1 MASNTVFFCKEC
13 GYESAKWLG
22 RCPGCNNW
30 NTFVE
35 EKVNKKSSSKSS
47 GGRNTTFGGSSTV
60 KKLNDIVV
68 TQEIRLDTG
77 YEELNRVFGGGIVEG
92 SLNLIGGEPGIG
104 KSTLIM
110 QVCAKLAN
118 HGKVLYIS
126 GEESETQVKLRAD
139 RLNVKSDNI
148 LFFNET
154 NIEVI
159 EEKLEE
165 LAPKFC
171 IVDSIQ
177 TMYDEQISSTPGS
190 ISQVKEVTGRLMY
203 QAKKQNITTIVIG
216 HVTKDGVIAGP
227 RILEHMVDTVIYI
240 EGERFLSH
248 RIVRGVKNRFGSTN
262 EIGMFEMQNEGLIEI
277 TDPSK
282 VLISERE
289 ENPSGS
295 VIVATMEGT
304 RPLLVEFQA
313 LTTPTIYGLPRRTAN
328 GIDYETFL
336 LDGLRSDHES
346 EEYIANEIMVFVES
360 IDENGNTTI
369 TKWTRDDNELF
380 VQSYANRLT
389 IDGNEDIQNN
399 SLLYTPDFKVFS
411 SKLNQDKTY
420 EIKFGNGITGK
431 RLKKGDRI
439 YVMYL
444 DTNGP
449 EGKIT
454 LDDVDISNLKF
465 KNSPTEFGLSEE
477 LY

>member
-262 EIGMFEMQNEGLIEI
+262 EIGMFEMRNEGMVEI
-277 TDPSK
+277 T
-282 VLISERE
+282 
-289 ENPSGS
+289 NPSSVLLTDREDNPAGS
-295 VIVATMEGT
+295 VIVASLEGT
-304 RPLLVEFQA
+304 RPILVELQA
-313 LTTPTIYGLPRRTAN
+313 LTSTTVFGMPRRTAN
-328 GIDYETFL
+328 GIDYNRVTL
-336 LDGLRSDHES
+336 L
-346 EEYIANEIMVFVES
+346 IAVLEKIGGINL
-360 IDENGNTTI
+360 G
-369 TKWTRDDNELF
+369 
-380 VQSYANRLT
+380 
-389 IDGNEDIQNN
+389 
-399 SLLYTPDFKVFS
+399 
-411 SKLNQDKTY
+411 NQDVYMNIVGGIKINEPALDLGVVLSAASSFKNISIPKDVAVIGEVGLTG
-420 EIKFGNGITGK
+420 EIRSVNMIEK
-431 RLKKGDRI
+431 RLKEVEKMGLKKCIIPD
-439 YVMYL
+439 
-444 DTNGP
+444 
-449 EGKIT
+449 
-454 LDDVDISNLKF
+454 SNKKLLKEKF
-465 KNSPTEFGLSEE
+465 KLDIIGCKDIIDAMKYLK
-477 LY
+477 LK